1 MPANEDVRLD
11 VKVASTALT
20 ATASHKTGRQAP
32 TVAAARRGARKRQ
45 LFFVNR
51 YFHPD
56 HSATSQMLSDL
67 AFALARDGEDVVVV
81 ASRQLYEH
89 PDARL
94 PTRDVIKGVTVR
106 RAGTTRF
113 GRAGLVGRALDY
125 LSFHITAGI
134 TLFRLAR
141 KGDAVVTL
149 TDPPLMSVTT
159 GIVARLKRLT
169 AVNWLQDLY
178 PEVARRSGVR
188 LLDGRLGEL
197 LRWIRNRSLRSASAN
212 VVIGER
218 MAHRLEREAIP
229 RECIRTIG
237 NWCDDGQIVPST
249 RLNWLR
255 EEWHLGDKFIVGY
268 SGNLGTA
275 HETDTLLEAA
285 EILRDRADICFL
297 IIGGGSRL
305 AKLQS
310 EVSARKLQNFVFQP
324 YQTRDQLPATLTLPD
339 VHWLSLRAEF
349 EGLIV
354 PSKFYGIAAAGR
366 PMIFIGSETGE
377 LARLIRAR
385 GCGFAL
391 APNEGRRFAEA
402 IIELRERPALR
413 SEMGQKARGLI
424 DTGYSMAASIGTWK
438 SLLSS
443 EAMSTR
449 AARTTRKPDAADS
462 LSA

>member
-1 MPANEDVRLD
+1 MPANETVRRDANL
-11 VKVASTALT
+11 ASNALT
-20 ATASHKTGRQAP
+20 ASASQKSGRQAP
-32 TVAAARRGARKRQ
+32 TVAAPRRAARKRR

-94 PTRDVIKGVTVR
+94 PTRDAIKGVTVR

-125 LSFHITAGI
+125 LSFHLTAGA

-141 KGDAVVTL
+141 KGDVVVTL

-159 GIVARLKRLT
+159 GVVARLKRLT

-178 PEVARRSGVR
+178 PEVAFRSGVR
-188 LLDGRLGEL
+188 IADRRFGVL
-197 LRWIRNRSLRSASAN
+197 LRKVRNQSLRSASLN
-212 VVIGER
+212 VVIGEQ
-218 MAHRLEREAIP
+218 MAHRLEREAVP
-229 RECIRTIG
+229 LERIRTIG
-237 NWCDDGQIVPST
+237 NWCDDGEIVPST
-249 RLNWLR
+249 RGNWLR
-255 EEWHLGDKFIVGY
+255 EEWRLGDKFIVGY

-275 HETDTLLEAA
+275 HEADTLLEAA

-310 EVSARKLQNFVFQP
+310 EVSARKLQNFVFRP
-324 YQTRDQLPATLTLPD
+324 YQTRDQLPVTLTLPD

-349 EGLIV
+349 EGLIL
-354 PSKFYGIAAAGR
+354 PSKLYGIAAAGR

-377 LARLIRAR
+377 LARLIRTY
-385 GCGFAL
+385 GCGFAM
-391 APNEGRRFAEA
+391 APNDGRRFAEA

-413 SEMGQKARGLI
+413 SEMGQKARSLI
-424 DTGYSMAASIGTWK
+424 ETSYSMTLSIGKWK
-438 SLLSS
+438 SLLSV
-443 EAMSTR
+443 EVVPRR
-449 AARTTRKPDAADS
+449 APDATRESADS
-462 LSA
+462 LAV